1 MLDVFFLSY
10 NEPYADEHYEKLLEK
25 APHAR
30 RVHGV
35 KGFVEAHR
43 ECARQS
49 MTYNFYV
56 VDADA
61 ILVPDFDFDF
71 TPSKYNYWWEGI
83 PQSECLCVWS
93 SVNPI
98 NGLTYGYGGVKL
110 IPKIPLLRKD
120 KDAID
125 FSTGFGLPFKV
136 FDRISN
142 ITAFNYDEFNT
153 WRSAFRECTKLV
165 TNLTNKE
172 LEESDDVDYEEL
184 QRARAITRRR
194 LDTWCTVGGDEP
206 FGEYALDG
214 ARRGR
219 QFGQENIKNP
229 AQLKLI
235 NDYEWMKNEFTRFFG
250 DKVKP

>member
-136 FDRISN
+136 FDRVSN

-172 LEESDDVDYEEL
+172 LEESDDVDYEEV

>member
-49 MTYNFYV
+49 LTYNFYV

-61 ILVPDFDFDF
+61 IIVDDFDFNF
-71 TPSKYNYWWEGI
+71 TPSKYNYWWKGI

-110 IPKIPLLRKD
+110 IPKIPLLKKD
-120 KDAID
+120 KDTID

-136 FDRISN
+136 FDRVSN
-142 ITAFNYDEFNT
+142 ITAFNFDEFNT

-172 LEESDDVDYEEL
+172 MEELDDVNYEEI
-184 QRARAITRRR
+184 QRAKAVTRQR
-194 LDTWCTVGGDEP
+194 LETWCTVGADKK
-206 FGEYALDG
+206 FGSYALDG

-219 QFGQENIKNP
+219 QFGQDNINNP
-229 AQLKLI
+229 EQLKLI

-250 DKVKP
+250 S